1 MQGVVQYEYESFF
14 LTRKISKQSQE
25 FVINMRANLF
35 LEFEREEEKEKN
47 NLEGENGTYIELFVD
62 SPPQ

>member
-1 MQGVVQYEYESFF
+1 
-14 LTRKISKQSQE
+14 
-25 FVINMRANLF
+25 MRANLF

-62 SPPQ
+62 SPPQCYFACPIVACLYF